1 MPEPI
6 TSSST
11 AAGFLMVG
19 SVSAVTILAGLDG
32 AALIGAF
39 AGAAVFVLR
48 SKDMAVIARALYF
61 IVSMVAGYLTSPEL
75 MRLVAIHD
83 RSVASL
89 IAATLVVTIL
99 NKGLDWAGNINFA
112 DFMINL
118 GSLLSRMRGPKNDD

>member
-1 MPEPI
+1 
-6 TSSST
+6 
-11 AAGFLMVG
+11 MVG

-48 SKDMAVIARALYF
+48 SKDMAVFTRALYF
-61 IVSMVAGYLTSPEL
+61 IVSMMAGYLTSPEL
-75 MRLVAIHD
+75 MRMAAIHD

-99 NKGLDWAGNINFA
+99 NKGIDWAGNINFA
-112 DFMINL
+112 DFIINL
-118 GSLLSRMRGPKNDD
+118 GSLLAA